1 VSFARTLS
9 GSDFNSQKKSGSDF
23 LLQHGGARVRE
34 EKKNFI
40 SRCKFV
46 LRDEIEIT
54 LCCNIWMSQ
63 NPMRQLYQMAA

>member
-1 VSFARTLS
+1 MVLISIH
-9 GSDFNSQKKSGSDF
+9 KKKVVLISCYST
-23 LLQHGGARVRE
+23 E
-34 EKKNFI
+34 EPESVKKKKNFI

-46 LRDEIEIT
+46 LRDEIETT